1 MARPHGNIFKG
12 EYRGQL
18 KITCL
23 SIIDINPTK
32 KTCIYSTFLFI
43 QEQAKIFS
51 IVTPCI
57 TFGQPL
63 WLKAVEITKSKSRNA
78 VSRLRFHLLMSFLRS
93 IGKVMECSGISKL
106 FQVAYSSDTS
116 VYPLSRKAYSRAL
129 RAHFVVQSA
138 LAPIILQ
145 FISPL
150 SLIEQLSTYDV
161 DRKYL
166 CCSGTGNDEEFPDE
180 ISEYVDASDSKELH
194 ALVQQI

>member
-1 MARPHGNIFKG
+1 MARLHGNIFKG

-18 KITCL
+18 KITYL

-32 KTCIYSTFLFI
+32 KKCIYSTFLFI
-43 QEQAKIFS
+43 QEQAKVFS

-63 WLKAVEITKSKSRNA
+63 WLKAVEITKSKSNA

-116 VYPLSRKAYSRAL
+116 VYPLLGKAYSRAL

-138 LAPIILQ
+138 LAPITLQ
-145 FISPL
+145 FIAPL

-166 CCSGTGNDEEFPDE
+166 CCSGNGNDEEFPDE
-180 ISEYVDASDSKELH
+180 ISEFVDASDSEELH